1 MEGSVG
7 SDMGLG
13 LGLLFGVLGAV
24 GAGVML
30 VAALDGM
37 KVLSGWGFALAML
50 AGAVVVAAIHLA
62 E

>member
-7 SDMGLG
+7 SDKGLG
-13 LGLLFGVLGAV
+13 FGLLFGVLGAV

-37 KVLSGWGFALAML
+37 QVLSGWGFAAAMV
-50 AGAVVVAAIHLA
+50 AGALAVAALHLA